1 MDPKTDGAARDW
13 VAIYDECSRILYEEI
28 DYRKEG
34 ENATRFRENFKG
46 QDWVKVPKV
55 YWDYSTSKILT
66 LEYCP
71 GIKINRL
78 EELDRMQL
86 DRARLARL
94 SVEAYLQQILR
105 HGLFHADPHPGNI
118 SVDPENGGRLIFYD
132 FGPRRACLLFLEGV
146 FRGGEDRNQ

>member
-1 MDPKTDGAARDW
+1 MPLKLLFLCPAPPPATRRLNFPTPLSARQVDPKTDGAARDW

-66 LEYCP
+66 LEY
-71 GIKINRL
+71 
-78 EELDRMQL
+78 
-86 DRARLARL
+86 
-94 SVEAYLQQILR
+94 
-105 HGLFHADPHPGNI
+105 
-118 SVDPENGGRLIFYD
+118 
-132 FGPRRACLLFLEGV
+132 
-146 FRGGEDRNQ
+146 